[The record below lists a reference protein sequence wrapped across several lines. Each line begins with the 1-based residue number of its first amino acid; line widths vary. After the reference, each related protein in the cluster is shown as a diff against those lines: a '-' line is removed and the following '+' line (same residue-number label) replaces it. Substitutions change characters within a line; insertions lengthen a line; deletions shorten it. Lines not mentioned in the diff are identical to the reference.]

1 MPGLPVLCLISVD
14 NGMLLKVP
22 EQGNDIIIAIL
33 TSVGLV
39 CSTISRWI
47 METTLGTSKDIREKR
62 KLLSGLIFG

>member
-22 EQGNDIIIAIL
+22 EQGNGIIIAIL
-33 TSVGLV
+33 TSVGLA

-47 METTLGTSKDIREKR
+47 TGTTLGTSKGIREKR